1 MKQFIVALVIVASS
15 FLATACVSTGGTY
28 SRGQV
33 GTVQQV
39 NFGTVE
45 HVRAVF
51 IDGKSGVGAGIV
63 AVVGGIVG
71 SGIGSGRGRDLATVL
86 GAVGGGVHGSKAQ
99 KELTKVDGVELTVR
113 LDNGR
118 VVAVIQE
125 LSREAYLSVGDR
137 VRVITLHGKARV
149 LPATT

>member
-1 MKQFIVALVIVASS
+1 MKRFIIMVVIVTSS
-15 FLATACVSTGGTY
+15 FMATDCVSTGGTY
-28 SRGQV
+28 SRAQV

-45 HVRAVF
+45 HVRPVF
-51 IDGKSGVGAGIV
+51 IDGKSGVGAGIG

-86 GAVGGGVHGSKAQ
+86 GAVGGGVLGSKAQ
-99 KELTKVDGVELTVR
+99 KELSMVEGVELTVR

-137 VRVITLHGKARV
+137 VRVITHHGKARV

>member
-1 MKQFIVALVIVASS
+1 MKRFIIMVVIVTSS
-15 FLATACVSTGGTY
+15 FLATACVSTGGAY

-33 GTVQQV
+33 GTLQQV
-39 NFGTVE
+39 DFGTIE
-45 HVRAVF
+45 HVRAVS
-51 IDGKSGVGAGIV
+51 IDGKSGVGAGIG

-86 GAVGGGVHGSKAQ
+86 GAVGGGVLGSKAQ
-99 KELTKVDGVELTVR
+99 KELTKVEGVELTVR

>member
-1 MKQFIVALVIVASS
+1 MKQFIDTLVIVTSS
-15 FLATACVSTGGTY
+15 FLATACVSTGGAY

-33 GTVQQV
+33 GTLQQV
-39 NFGTVE
+39 DFGTVE

-51 IDGKSGVGAGIV
+51 IDGKSGVGTGIG
-63 AVVGGIVG
+63 AVVGGIIG

-86 GAVGGGVHGSKAQ
+86 GAVGGGVLGSKAQ
-99 KELTKVDGVELTVR
+99 KELAKVEGVELTVR